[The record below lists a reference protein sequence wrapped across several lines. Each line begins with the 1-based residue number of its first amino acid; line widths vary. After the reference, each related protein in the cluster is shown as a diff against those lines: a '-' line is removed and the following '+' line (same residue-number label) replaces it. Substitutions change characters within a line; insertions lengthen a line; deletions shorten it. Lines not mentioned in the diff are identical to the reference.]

1 MNITRRTLLTCAA
14 FAATAASA
22 SAIGRAAAA
31 DSPRGAISLRIF
43 DSRSLKSRAWRGP
56 AGEGAIDVAQEH
68 ANRWLRLRSVMP
80 QGRVA
85 GLTAWSDFVQARG
98 VLEQKGKRLR
108 AASQSGRLFYWE
120 MV

>member
-1 MNITRRTLLTCAA
+1 MNITRRTMLW
-14 FAATAASA
+14 SA
-22 SAIGRAAAA
+22 VFAAAA
-31 DSPRGAISLRIF
+31 AAKIGRVAAAALQPSISLRIF
-43 DSRSLKSRAWRGP
+43 DGRSGASRAWAESG
-56 AGEGAIDVAQEH
+56 ADAAIDVVLEN
-68 ANRWLRLRSVMP
+68 ANRWLNLRSITP

-108 AASQSGRLFYWE
+108 TESRSGRMFYWE